1 MANELFSIQQEG
13 YNIEEVDNYIE
24 MLQQEYRN
32 AIAWGEEMEA
42 ELQGTKAKLEEVE
55 TGLRENGMYFTLQPD
70 NKDEVVASVFMQLT
84 ETVNQ
89 TKAAAQEKAEEI
101 LAHANEKSRGIVRQ
115 AMENSVQI
123 RTENNMI
130 MDNLKSI
137 KDMIEVVLEK
147 GIQ

>member
-1 MANELFSIQQEG
+1 MANELFSMQQEG
-13 YNIEEVDNYIE
+13 YNIEEVDNYIN

-32 AIAWGEEMEA
+32 AIAWGEEME
-42 ELQGTKAKLEEVE
+42 KKLNEVE
-55 TGLRENGMYFTLQPD
+55 TGLKENGMYFTLQPD
-70 NKDEVVASVFMQLT
+70 NKDEVVASVFLQLT

>member
-1 MANELFSIQQEG
+1 
-13 YNIEEVDNYIE
+13 
-24 MLQQEYRN
+24 
-32 AIAWGEEMEA
+32 
-42 ELQGTKAKLEEVE
+42 
-55 TGLRENGMYFTLQPD
+55 MYFTLQPD
-70 NKDEVVASVFMQLT
+70 NKDEVVASVFLQLT

-89 TKAAAQEKAEEI
+89 TKAAAKEKAEEI
-101 LAHANEKSRGIVRQ
+101 VAHANEKSRGIVRQ

>member
-1 MANELFSIQQEG
+1 MANQLFSTQPEG
-13 YNIEEVDNYIE
+13 YNIEEVDRYIE
-24 MLQQEYRN
+24 MLQEEYRN

-42 ELQGTKAKLEEVE
+42 KYQEIE
-55 TGLRENGMYFTLQPD
+55 TALKENGMYFTVQPD

-101 LAHANEKSRGIVRQ
+101 VAHANEKSRGIVRQ

-137 KDMIEVVLEK
+137 RDMIEVVLEK

>member
-1 MANELFSIQQEG
+1 MANELFSIQPEG
-13 YNIEEVDNYIE
+13 YSTEEVDRYID
-24 MLQQEYRN
+24 MLQEEYRN

-42 ELQGTKAKLEEVE
+42 KLQEVE
-55 TGLRENGMYFTLQPD
+55 NSLKENGMYFTLQPD

-89 TKAAAQEKAEEI
+89 TKAAAQEKAEQI
-101 LAHANEKSRGIVRQ
+101 IASANEKSRGIVRQ

-137 KDMIEVVLEK
+137 ENMIEVVLEK

>member
-1 MANELFSIQQEG
+1 MANELFSMQQEG
-13 YNIEEVDNYIE
+13 YNTEEVDNYIN

-42 ELQGTKAKLEEVE
+42 KLNELE
-55 TGLRENGMYFTLQPD
+55 TSLKEKGMYFTLQPD

-130 MDNLKSI
+130 MDNLRSI
-137 KDMIEVVLEK
+137 NDMIEVVLEK

>member
-1 MANELFSIQQEG
+1 MANELFSIQPEG
-13 YNIEEVDNYIE
+13 YNTEEVDRYID
-24 MLQQEYRN
+24 MLQEEYRN

-42 ELQGTKAKLEEVE
+42 KLQEVE
-55 TGLRENGMYFTLQPD
+55 NSLKEMGMYFTLQPD
-70 NKDEVVASVFMQLT
+70 NKDEVVASVFLQLT

-89 TKAAAQEKAEEI
+89 TKAAAQEKAEQI
-101 LAHANEKSRGIVRQ
+101 IASANEKSRGIVRQ

-137 KDMIEVVLEK
+137 KEMIDVVLEK

>member
-1 MANELFSIQQEG
+1 MANELFSIQPEG
-13 YNIEEVDNYIE
+13 YNTEEVDRYIE
-24 MLQQEYRN
+24 MLQEEYRN

-42 ELQGTKAKLEEVE
+42 KLQEVE
-55 TGLRENGMYFTLQPD
+55 TSLKENGMYFTLQAD

-89 TKAAAQEKAEEI
+89 TKAAAQEKAAQIIES
-101 LAHANEKSRGIVRQ
+101 ANEKSRGIVRQ
-115 AMENSVQI
+115 AMENSVEI

-137 KDMIEVVLEK
+137 KEMIEVVLEK

>member
-1 MANELFSIQQEG
+1 MANELFSIQPQG
-13 YNIEEVDNYIE
+13 YNVEEVDKYID

-32 AIAWGEEMEA
+32 AIAWGEEVEA
-42 ELQGTKAKLEEVE
+42 RLNELE
-55 TGLRENGMYFTLQPD
+55 TSLKENGMYFTLQPD
-70 NKDEVVASVFMQLT
+70 NKDEVVASVFLQLT

-101 LAHANEKSRGIVRQ
+101 LAHANEKSRSIVRQ

>member
-1 MANELFSIQQEG
+1 MANELFSIQPEG
-13 YNIEEVDNYIE
+13 YSTEEVDRYID
-24 MLQQEYRN
+24 MLQEEYRN

-42 ELQGTKAKLEEVE
+42 KLQEVE
-55 TGLRENGMYFTLQPD
+55 NSLKETGMYFTLQPD
-70 NKDEVVASVFMQLT
+70 NKDEVVASVFLQLT

-89 TKAAAQEKAEEI
+89 TKAAAQEKAEQI
-101 LAHANEKSRGIVRQ
+101 IASANEKSRGIVRQ

-137 KDMIEVVLEK
+137 KEMIDVVLEK

>member
-1 MANELFSIQQEG
+1 MANELFSIQPEG
-13 YNIEEVDNYIE
+13 YNIEEVDRYIA
-24 MLQQEYRN
+24 MLQEEYRN

-42 ELQGTKAKLEEVE
+42 KLQEME
-55 TGLRENGMYFTLQPD
+55 TSLRETGMYFTLQPD
-70 NKDEVVASVFMQLT
+70 NKDEVVASVFLQLT

-89 TKAAAQEKAEEI
+89 TKAAAQEKAEQIIES
-101 LAHANEKSRGIVRQ
+101 ANEKSRGIVRQ

-137 KDMIEVVLEK
+137 KEMIEVVLEK

>member
-1 MANELFSIQQEG
+1 MANELFSIQPEGFSTEELDRYIAMVQE
-13 YNIEEVDNYIE
+13 
-24 MLQQEYRN
+24 EYRN

-42 ELQGTKAKLEEVE
+42 KLQEVE
-55 TGLRENGMYFTLQPD
+55 TSLKENGMYFTLQPD

-89 TKAAAQEKAEEI
+89 TKAAAQEKADQI
-101 LAHANEKSRGIVRQ
+101 IASANEKSRGIVRQ

-137 KDMIEVVLEK
+137 KEMIEVVLEK

>member
-1 MANELFSIQQEG
+1 MANELFSMQQEG
-13 YNIEEVDNYIE
+13 YNTEEVDNYIN

-42 ELQGTKAKLEEVE
+42 KLNELE
-55 TGLRENGMYFTLQPD
+55 TSLKEKGMYFTLQPD

-130 MDNLKSI
+130 MDNLRSI

>member
-1 MANELFSIQQEG
+1 MQQEG
-13 YNIEEVDNYIE
+13 YNTEEVDNYIN
-24 MLQQEYRN
+24 MLQQEYRH

-42 ELQGTKAKLEEVE
+42 KLNELE
-55 TGLRENGMYFTLQPD
+55 TSLKEKGMYFTLQPD

-130 MDNLKSI
+130 MDNLRSI

>member
-1 MANELFSIQQEG
+1 MANELFSIQPEG
-13 YNIEEVDNYIE
+13 YNTEEVDRYIE
-24 MLQQEYRN
+24 MLQEEYRN

-42 ELQGTKAKLEEVE
+42 KLQEVE
-55 TGLRENGMYFTLQPD
+55 TSLKENGMYFTLQAD
-70 NKDEVVASVFMQLT
+70 NKDEVVASVFLQLT

-89 TKAAAQEKAEEI
+89 TKAAAQEKAAQI
-101 LAHANEKSRGIVRQ
+101 IDSANEKSRGIVRQ
-115 AMENSVQI
+115 AMENSVEI

-137 KDMIEVVLEK
+137 KEMIEVVLEK

>member
-13 YNIEEVDNYIE
+13 YNIEEVDNYIN

-32 AIAWGEEMEA
+32 AIAWGEEME
-42 ELQGTKAKLEEVE
+42 KKLNEVE
-55 TGLRENGMYFTLQPD
+55 TGLKENGMYFTLQPD
-70 NKDEVVASVFMQLT
+70 NKDEVVASVFLQLT

>member
-1 MANELFSIQQEG
+1 M
-13 YNIEEVDNYIE
+13 DNYIN

-42 ELQGTKAKLEEVE
+42 KLNELE
-55 TGLRENGMYFTLQPD
+55 TSLKEKGMYFTLQPD

-130 MDNLKSI
+130 MDNLRSI

>member
-1 MANELFSIQQEG
+1 MANELFSMQQEG
-13 YNIEEVDNYIE
+13 YNVEEVDNYIN

-42 ELQGTKAKLEEVE
+42 KLNEVE
-55 TGLRENGMYFTLQPD
+55 AGLKENGMYFTLTPD
-70 NKDEVVASVFMQLT
+70 NKDEVVASVFLQLT

-101 LAHANEKSRGIVRQ
+101 LAHANEKSRSIVRQ

-137 KDMIEVVLEK
+137 KEMIDVVLEK

>member
-1 MANELFSIQQEG
+1 MANELFSMQQEG
-13 YNIEEVDNYIE
+13 YNTEEVDNYIN

-42 ELQGTKAKLEEVE
+42 KLNELE
-55 TGLRENGMYFTLQPD
+55 TSLKEKGMYFTLQPD
-70 NKDEVVASVFMQLT
+70 NKAEVVASVFMQLT

-130 MDNLKSI
+130 MDNLRSI

>member
-1 MANELFSIQQEG
+1 MANELFSIQPEG
-13 YNIEEVDNYIE
+13 YSTEEVDRYID
-24 MLQQEYRN
+24 MLQEEYRN

-42 ELQGTKAKLEEVE
+42 KLQEVE
-55 TGLRENGMYFTLQPD
+55 NSLKEMGMYFTLQPD
-70 NKDEVVASVFMQLT
+70 NKDEVVASVFLQLT

-89 TKAAAQEKAEEI
+89 TKAAAQEKAEQI
-101 LAHANEKSRGIVRQ
+101 IASANEKSRGIVRQ

-137 KDMIEVVLEK
+137 KEMIDVVLEK

>member
-1 MANELFSIQQEG
+1 MANELFSIQPEG
-13 YNIEEVDNYIE
+13 YSTEEVDRYID
-24 MLQQEYRN
+24 MLQEEYRN

-42 ELQGTKAKLEEVE
+42 KLQEVE
-55 TGLRENGMYFTLQPD
+55 NSLKENGMYFTLQPD
-70 NKDEVVASVFMQLT
+70 NKDEVVASVFLQLT

-89 TKAAAQEKAEEI
+89 TKAAAQEKAEQI
-101 LAHANEKSRGIVRQ
+101 IASANDKSRGIVRQ

-137 KDMIEVVLEK
+137 KEMIEVVLEK

>member
-13 YNIEEVDNYIE
+13 YIIEEVDNYIN

-32 AIAWGEEMEA
+32 AIAWGEEME
-42 ELQGTKAKLEEVE
+42 KKLNEVE
-55 TGLRENGMYFTLQPD
+55 TGLKENGMYFTLQPD
-70 NKDEVVASVFMQLT
+70 NKDEVVASVFLQLT

>member
-1 MANELFSIQQEG
+1 MANELFSIQPEG
-13 YNIEEVDNYIE
+13 YSTEEVDRYID
-24 MLQQEYRN
+24 MLQEEYRN

-42 ELQGTKAKLEEVE
+42 KLQEVE
-55 TGLRENGMYFTLQPD
+55 NSLKETGMYFTLQPD
-70 NKDEVVASVFMQLT
+70 NKDEVVASVFLQLT

-89 TKAAAQEKAEEI
+89 TKAAAQEKAEQI
-101 LAHANEKSRGIVRQ
+101 IASANEKSRGIVRQ

-123 RTENNMI
+123 RTENNMT

-137 KDMIEVVLEK
+137 KEMIDVVLEK

>member
-1 MANELFSIQQEG
+1 MANELFSMQQEG
-13 YNIEEVDNYIE
+13 YNTEEVDNYIN

-42 ELQGTKAKLEEVE
+42 KLNELE
-55 TGLRENGMYFTLQPD
+55 TSLKEKGMYFTLQPD

-89 TKAAAQEKAEEI
+89 TKAAAREKAEEI

-130 MDNLKSI
+130 MDNLRSI

>member
-1 MANELFSIQQEG
+1 MANELFSIQPEG
-13 YNIEEVDNYIE
+13 YSTEEVDRYIE
-24 MLQQEYRN
+24 MLQEEYRN

-42 ELQGTKAKLEEVE
+42 KLQEVE
-55 TGLRENGMYFTLQPD
+55 NSLKENGMYFTLQPD
-70 NKDEVVASVFMQLT
+70 NKDEVVASVFLQLT

-89 TKAAAQEKAEEI
+89 TKAAAQEKAEQI
-101 LAHANEKSRGIVRQ
+101 IASANDKSRGIVRQ

-137 KDMIEVVLEK
+137 KEMIEVVLEK

>member
-1 MANELFSIQQEG
+1 MANELFSIQPEG
-13 YNIEEVDNYIE
+13 YSTEEVDRYIE
-24 MLQQEYRN
+24 MLQEEYRN

-42 ELQGTKAKLEEVE
+42 KLQEVE
-55 TGLRENGMYFTLQPD
+55 NSLKENGMYFTLQHD

-89 TKAAAQEKAEEI
+89 TKAAAQEKADQI
-101 LAHANEKSRGIVRQ
+101 IASANEKSRGIVRQ

-137 KDMIEVVLEK
+137 KEMIEVVLEK

>member
-1 MANELFSIQQEG
+1 MANELFSIQPEG
-13 YNIEEVDNYIE
+13 YNIEEVDRYIA
-24 MLQQEYRN
+24 MLQEEYRN

-42 ELQGTKAKLEEVE
+42 KLQEME
-55 TGLRENGMYFTLQPD
+55 TSLKESGMYFTLQPD
-70 NKDEVVASVFMQLT
+70 NKDEVVASVFLQLT

-89 TKAAAQEKAEEI
+89 TKAAAQEKAEQIIES
-101 LAHANEKSRGIVRQ
+101 ANEKSRGIVRQ

-137 KDMIEVVLEK
+137 KEMIEVVLEK

>member
-1 MANELFSIQQEG
+1 MANELFSIQPEG
-13 YNIEEVDNYIE
+13 YNTEEVDRYIE
-24 MLQQEYRN
+24 MLQEEYRN
-32 AIAWGEEMEA
+32 AIAWGEEMEQK
-42 ELQGTKAKLEEVE
+42 LQEVE
-55 TGLRENGMYFTLQPD
+55 TSLKENGMYFTLQED
-70 NKDEVVASVFMQLT
+70 NKDEVVASVFLQLT

-101 LAHANEKSRGIVRQ
+101 VARANEKSRGIVRQ

>member
-1 MANELFSIQQEG
+1 MANELFSIQPEG
-13 YNIEEVDNYIE
+13 YSTEEVDRYIE
-24 MLQQEYRN
+24 MLQEEYRN

-42 ELQGTKAKLEEVE
+42 KLQEVE
-55 TGLRENGMYFTLQPD
+55 TSLKENGMYFTLQPD

-89 TKAAAQEKAEEI
+89 TKAAAQDKAEQI
-101 LAHANEKSRGIVRQ
+101 LASANEKSRGIVRQ

-137 KDMIEVVLEK
+137 KEMIEVVLEK

>member
-1 MANELFSIQQEG
+1 MANQLFSIQKEG
-13 YNIEEVDNYIE
+13 YNIEEVDRYIE
-24 MLQQEYRN
+24 MLQEEYRN

-42 ELQGTKAKLEEVE
+42 KYQEIE
-55 TGLRENGMYFTLQPD
+55 TSLKENGMYFTLQPD
-70 NKDEVVASVFMQLT
+70 NKDEVVASVFLQLT

-89 TKAAAQEKAEEI
+89 TKAAAKEKAEEI
-101 LAHANEKSRGIVRQ
+101 VAHANEKSRGIVRQ

>member
-1 MANELFSIQQEG
+1 MANQLFSIQQEG
-13 YNIEEVDNYIE
+13 YNIEEVDRYIE
-24 MLQQEYRN
+24 MLQEEYRN

-42 ELQGTKAKLEEVE
+42 KYQEIE
-55 TGLRENGMYFTLQPD
+55 TSLKENGMYFTLQPD
-70 NKDEVVASVFMQLT
+70 NKDEVVASVFLQLT

-89 TKAAAQEKAEEI
+89 TKAVAKEKAEEI
-101 LAHANEKSRGIVRQ
+101 VAHANEKSRGIVRQ

>member
-1 MANELFSIQQEG
+1 MANQLFSIQPEG
-13 YNIEEVDNYIE
+13 YNIEEVDRYIE
-24 MLQQEYRN
+24 MLQEEYRN

-42 ELQGTKAKLEEVE
+42 KLQEVE
-55 TGLRENGMYFTLQPD
+55 TSLKENGMYFTLQPD

-101 LAHANEKSRGIVRQ
+101 IVHANEKSRGIVRQ